1 MLSAECLSD
10 GDKQSD
16 KSMQEMMHPD
26 QTAPKLHN
34 VIIMY
39 LQTHKLSVS
48 LSQRNIEMDREESRR
63 VSRVVMTHFPKLD
76 LARITAAALV
86 KACVVNHSAPVNVT
100 SCDL

>member
-1 MLSAECLSD
+1 
-10 GDKQSD
+10 
-16 KSMQEMMHPD
+16 MQEIMHPD

-34 VIIMY
+34 VVIMY

-48 LSQRNIEMDREESRR
+48 LSRRNIETDREESRR
-63 VSRVVMTHFPKLD
+63 VSCVVTTHFPKLD

-86 KACVVNHSAPVNVT
+86 KACVVNHSTLVNVT